1 MPSFETGLTTSSL
14 IFLYLCQNCILC
26 VSASTGAWHSNR
38 YPKHQLQQID
48 SKLFRIKH
56 LMLAVKPVS
65 PKFFKNSKI
74 ILNNVQVTTSD
85 CTRWWGK
92 KKLMKVT
99 FYDECTHCFLHVT
112 IVQLNL
118 VIKHYNKHEI
128 FSIIQTKCNYIHRGV
143 YLGHSVGIF
152 CEKRNGQYIL
162 ECLSC
167 CLWIGTYTYVGT
179 VEF

>member
-1 MPSFETGLTTSSL
+1 MQSFETGLTTGSL

-26 VSASTGAWHSNR
+26 VQHPQELDTQISIQSTS
-38 YPKHQLQQID
+38 Y
-48 SKLFRIKH
+48 SKLTQLLFWIKH

-74 ILNNVQVTTSD
+74 ILNNVLMYWISNYLWLYQMA
-85 CTRWWGK
+85 GK
-92 KKLMKVT
+92 KAKLMKIT
-99 FYDECTHCFLHVT
+99 LYDECTHCFLHVT

-128 FSIIQTKCNYIHRGV
+128 FDIIQTKCNYIHRGI

-152 CEKRNGQYIL
+152 CERRNGQYIL
-162 ECLSC
+162 ECLGC
-167 CLWIGTYTYVGT
+167 VCL
-179 VEF
+179 